1 MGATKPRDRVADQ
14 VTVDGFG
21 HLDERDDPAQL
32 DERQAVFLRGAD
44 QVGRQLRQTFAGLDS
59 QRRHTPGGQF
69 GDVATPAGSRRRA
82 QRDSSGEQQLTA
94 AQQRAAAVV
103 QDAEQQVAQL
113 HHDADD
119 YAIHSLQNLG
129 EHLEHM
135 LTEVRNGIA
144 VLKPDSGSNE

>member
-1 MGATKPRDRVADQ
+1 MEILQLVDQFESMLHNSWRDPLTSRLLVSEPDCIRLIDQ
-14 VTVDGFG
+14 MRMTVP
-21 HLDERDDPAQL
+21 EVVKQ
-32 DERQAVFLRGAD
+32 
-44 QVGRQLRQTFAGLDS
+44 
-59 QRRHTPGGQF
+59 
-69 GDVATPAGSRRRA
+69 A
-82 QRDSSGEQQLTA
+82 QRTVQERERVLAQAKEESERIVTRARERALELVAEHGIMQA

-103 QDAEQQVAQL
+103 QDAEQQMAQL